1 MMPHEQVR
9 DIMRRTMKNLR
20 FIETNAKKNS
30 PYEITQL
37 INSFLGAL
45 AHPWESFRDDLEK
58 LPLEEAQAAGWPK
71 LAKEKRTDSDPR
83 SLGDM
88 VRLLRNGIAHGNVE
102 FLSGPG
108 REIRALRIWNVNP
121 RSCKRTWGAV
131 VTIQDMRTFL
141 LRFVDLAEELHE
153 TQQRPRTA

>member
-1 MMPHEQVR
+1 MMPHEPVC
-9 DIMRRTMKNLR
+9 DIMRRTMANLR
-20 FIETNAKKNS
+20 FVEANAS
-30 PYEITQL
+30 EDGPFEVTQL

-88 VRLLRNGIAHGNVE
+88 VRLMRN
-102 FLSGPG
+102 SM
-108 REIRALRIWNVNP
+108 REGD
-121 RSCKRTWGAV
+121 S
-131 VTIQDMRTFL
+131 
-141 LRFVDLAEELHE
+141 ES
-153 TQQRPRTA
+153 